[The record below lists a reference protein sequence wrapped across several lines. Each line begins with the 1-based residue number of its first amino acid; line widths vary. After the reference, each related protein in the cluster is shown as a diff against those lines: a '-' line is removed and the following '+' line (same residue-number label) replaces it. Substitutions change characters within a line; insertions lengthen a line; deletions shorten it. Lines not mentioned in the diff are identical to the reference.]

1 MELAHPDLDILSAGL
16 RRAQL
21 DYEFARS
28 RGDGEL
34 ESRSKLRI
42 SAIVAERD
50 RLMQRLS
57 SVRRD
62 LRLGEPVAGGR

>member
-1 MELAHPDLDILSAGL
+1 MELTHPDLDPLSAQL

-34 ESRSKLRI
+34 ASRAKLRI
-42 SAIVAERD
+42 SAIRAEHD
-50 RLMQRLS
+50 RLVQRLS
-57 SVRRD
+57 HQTARVPRQ
-62 LRLGEPVAGGR
+62 